1 MNFLNMEERWVNE
14 MKHLYPIIL
23 LVFLITVGG
32 TSGLASEGKVG
43 GLDIQEVKQ
52 SEERGPLEVEVI
64 LKTNYADGIS
74 TQQTV
79 YETIWAMEDFWSE
92 YADWQLVDQE
102 EGRMVF
108 ERNIEDISPVSK
120 KNGHFGLTEE
130 GVLTIFDGS
139 PSDEKVIQTFFQI
152 DVGKLESS
160 RKQQLKSGIP
170 IESWYQFEDVIQ
182 SFYKM
187 KTTEPVQ

>member
-1 MNFLNMEERWVNE
+1 
-14 MKHLYPIIL
+14 MKNLYPIIL
-23 LVFLITVGG
+23 LVFLLTVGG
-32 TSGLASEGKVG
+32 ASGLAYEGKVEG
-43 GLDIQEVKQ
+43 IESNEASME

-120 KNGHFGLTEE
+120 ENGHFGLTED
-130 GVLTIFDGS
+130 GVLTIFDGN
-139 PSDEKVIQTFFQI
+139 PSDDKVIQTFFQI

-160 RKQQLKSGIP
+160 RRQQLMDGIP

-182 SFYKM
+182 SFSKM
-187 KTTEPVQ
+187 KTSEPVQ